1 MKSIKAL
8 PLLIVFSILLSGC
21 FHVPTP
27 RSATTAESINETRT
41 GRLNKGV
48 TEGQYILVSGPGQ
61 TIELHDG
68 ASSLEPY
75 VGQSIEVTGQFSG
88 STLYVDSVRVLP

>member
-1 MKSIKAL
+1 MPKRFL
-8 PLLIVFSILLSGC
+8 PLILFSSILLAGC

-27 RSATTAESINETRT
+27 RSATTTQSINETRS

-68 ASSLEPY
+68 AVQLEPY

-88 STLYVDSVRVLP
+88 STLYVDEVRVLP